1 MSNLYRGPPIDAS
14 YNISVHLAKRFQRR
28 RFSKIGHSETRIACY
43 GKSSDVIAH
52 FIPIRLQKWP
62 PQAILVS
69 EWPIFENLLL

>member
-1 MSNLYRGPPIDAS
+1 MYRNLEGSI
-14 YNISVHLAKRFQRR
+14 
-28 RFSKIGHSETRIACY
+28 Y
-43 GKSSDVIAH
+43 GKSSVVIAH

>member
-1 MSNLYRGPPIDAS
+1 MYRNLVGSI
-14 YNISVHLAKRFQRR
+14 
-28 RFSKIGHSETRIACY
+28 Y